1 MRRAETQRSARSD
14 CGTVSGIILDK
25 TTFIDINTLKTICYW
40 AGLSL
45 FLVLEINLS
54 YRKNSVSKP
63 RRWMTNLPLS
73 IINGSVYYF
82 IYYSVIAEI
91 MVRAESN
98 QIGLLNS
105 FFMPGWL
112 KIIFGI
118 LILDFTLYVWHLLNH
133 VVPLFWRF
141 HRVHHSD
148 MNMDVSTASRFHIG
162 EILMSGLVRM
172 MVVYSFGISFITY
185 MLFEMM
191 VNLSIQFHHSSIRI
205 NPVFEKIWILFFVPP
220 SMHRV
225 HHSVKITERDSNYG
239 VLFSFWD
246 RFLGTLTWGID
257 QSKILIGIGSHRK
270 FKNLGFW
277 YMWLMPFTRKS
288 R

>member
-1 MRRAETQRSARSD
+1 MD
-14 CGTVSGIILDK
+14 N
-25 TTFIDINTLKTICYW
+25 TTFTDINTLKTIFYW
-40 AGLSL
+40 GGLSL
-45 FLVLEINLS
+45 FLVLELSLS
-54 YRKNSVSKP
+54 YRQASVSKT
-63 RRWMTNLPLS
+63 RRWITNLPLS
-73 IINGSVYYF
+73 IINGSVYYL
-82 IYYSVIAEI
+82 IYFSVITEI
-91 MVRAESN
+91 IVTAESR

-105 FFMPGWL
+105 YSMPGWL
-112 KIIFGI
+112 KIILGI
-118 LILDFTLYVWHLLNH
+118 LILDFALYIWHLLNH
-133 VVPLFWRF
+133 AVPFLWRF

-172 MVVYSFGISFITY
+172 MVVYSVGVSFITY
-185 MLFEMM
+185 MLFEIM
-191 VNLSIQFHHSSIRI
+191 VNFSIQFHHSSIRV
-205 NPVFEKIWILFFVPP
+205 NPIFEKIWVLFFVPP

-225 HHSVKITERDSNYG
+225 HHSVKIKERDSNYG

-246 RFLGTLTWGID
+246 RFLNTLTWGID

-277 YMWLMPFTRKS
+277 HMWLMPFTNKS

>member
-1 MRRAETQRSARSD
+1 
-14 CGTVSGIILDK
+14 LDK